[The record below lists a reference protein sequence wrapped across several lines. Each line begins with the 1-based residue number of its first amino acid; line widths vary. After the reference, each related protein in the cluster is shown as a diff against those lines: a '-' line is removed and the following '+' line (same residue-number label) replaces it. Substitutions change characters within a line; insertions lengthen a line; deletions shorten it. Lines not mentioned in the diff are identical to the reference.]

1 MNNFNVLIAGC
12 SFSEA
17 YVNNPWYSWS
27 LLAEDYLKE
36 KLGNNYKITQS
47 AKSSAGQTKITDTI
61 FSNVLINNIE
71 YDLVLIQWS
80 AFSRVFGKTERDAL
94 FNMYKHFIAG
104 EDKYL
109 INLYG
114 TEYTAGEFLDFVED
128 DIIKQ
133 SLMKILLTKYFLK
146 DKNIDYKMWFGW
158 QQIYP
163 EQINQNKVL
172 VKLLEELI
180 NDENFIFFKHDDK
193 YDYELPNYLK
203 CGKGTYQS
211 ALKKMFN
218 TPTKDFFWPGSEFG
232 GMTEYIREN
241 LEEGKYNRKDPNVID
256 DQHPSSLAH
265 KVFFEGFIKPI
276 LDEKIK
282 SWKEKKNI
290 I

>member
-1 MNNFNVLIAGC
+1 MNKFNVLIAGC

-17 YVNNPWYSWS
+17 YRSGTWYAWS
-27 LLAEDYLKE
+27 LLADDYLK
-36 KLGNNYKITQS
+36 KQLGNNYQITQS

-61 FSNVLINNIE
+61 FSNILTNDIK

-94 FNMYKHFIAG
+94 FNMYNHFKNG
-104 EDKYL
+104 EDRYL

-114 TEYTAGEFLDFVED
+114 TEYTAGDFLDFVED

-163 EQINQNKVL
+163 VQIQQNKVL
-172 VKLLEELI
+172 IKLLDELT
-180 NDENFIFFKHDDK
+180 NDENFMFFKHTDK

-211 ALKKMFN
+211 TLQKMLN
-218 TPTKDFFWPGSEFG
+218 IPTKDFFWPGSEFG

-241 LEEGKYNRKDPNVID
+241 LEEGKYNRADPDVTD
-256 DQHPSSLAH
+256 DQHPSSLGH
-265 KVFFEGFIKPI
+265 KVFFEGIIKPI
-276 LDEKIK
+276 LDKKIK
-282 SWKEKKNI
+282 ECKKQNLI
-290 I
+290 

>member
-1 MNNFNVLIAGC
+1 MSKFNVLIAGC
-12 SFSEA
+12 SFSDA
-17 YVNNPWYSWS
+17 YRDAPWYSWS

-36 KLGNNYKITQS
+36 KLGNSCKVTQT
-47 AKSSAGQTKITDTI
+47 AKSSAGQTKIADII
-61 FSNVLINNIE
+61 FSKILTNDIK

-80 AFSRVFGKTERDAL
+80 AFSRVFGKTEREAL
-94 FNMYKHFIAG
+94 FNMYTHFI
-104 EDKYL
+104 DKDDRYL

-114 TEYTAGEFLDFVED
+114 TEYTAGDFLDFVED

-133 SLMKILLTKYFLK
+133 SLMKILLTKYFLN
-146 DKNIDYKMWFGW
+146 DKKIDYKMWFGW

-172 VKLLEELI
+172 IKLLDELI
-180 NDENFIFFKHDDK
+180 NDENFMFFKHEDK

-211 ALKKMFN
+211 TLKKMFN
-218 TPTKDFFWPGSEFG
+218 IPTKDFFWPGSEFG

-241 LEEGKYNRKDPNVID
+241 LETGKYNRAEPNVTD
-256 DQHPSSLAH
+256 DQHPSSLGH
-265 KVFFEGFIKPI
+265 KTFFEGVIKPM

-282 SWKEKKNI
+282 VWKESQTI